1 MGYHV
6 TIVRT
11 VSGQAHPITRDELE
25 RALGAMHGRLA
36 LDAGQPAG
44 TQLYEPAK
52 GDASEILIFEGGELW
67 ASTPSGAFLELMI
80 ELADL
85 LGARVRGDEL
95 ETYRTLDD
103 VYQHPD
109 DAALRRDAGLAPGAR
124 PRSAWDEWKG
134 RLTVVGI
141 GILIG
146 SGFIAWKH
154 FTST

>member
-6 TIVRT
+6 KIVRT
-11 VSGQAHPITRDELE
+11 VSGQARPITRDELE
-25 RALGAMHGRLA
+25 RALGAMQGRLVF
-36 LDAGQPAG
+36 DAGQSSG

-52 GDASEILIFEGGELW
+52 GDASEILIFDSGELW
-67 ASTPSGAFLELMI
+67 ASTPSDPFLSLMI

-109 DAALRRDAGLAPGAR
+109 DAALRRDAGPAPAR

-141 GILIG
+141 GVLLG

-154 FTST
+154 LTST